1 MAARLTIGILSDQ
14 TGVFIFNRFFSIT
27 LAASQAVVL
36 SLALSAETATAASI
50 KGIPVPASA
59 VPVPNPQLGT
69 NLTAVV
75 DYTREWPFLNAFKI
89 ARPWISQ
96 GQGLAFGDGLP
107 LHLRMDGY
115 PAYFVPGQYAETLIY
130 DNNVGSAAD
139 YPTGNYTLYYDGEG
153 TISFDDN
160 SATIVNQTS
169 GKMVVNVPS
178 ATNGIYLKLTYTN
191 PMNPLHNIRLVTP
204 GYADMGSNIVF
215 HPEFLLRLKGY
226 VAFRFMEWMQTNTST
241 QVNWTDRPLVTDYT
255 WTQKGV
261 PLEVMIALAKQTGA
275 SPWFNIPHAATDN
288 YVLNFAMMVKEKLN
302 PSIKFYIEYSNETWN
317 TEFSQAAYVEQQ
329 GLARG
334 MSTDQYT
341 AGAYYT
347 AYRSVQIFNIFQ
359 GVFGNTSRFT
369 RVIASQAANPG
380 LQETTISYHNYFQ
393 NADALAIAPYFSDC
407 SDASI
412 GGWGVLGS
420 PATETQVDA
429 LSVATVLEAEQE
441 HVSNCANAEMTVAA
455 AVAHKY
461 GLKLIG
467 YEGGQS
473 LVGTGAAA
481 TDTTMANLF
490 AAANRD
496 PGMGTIY
503 DSYLQNWKNAG
514 GDIFFHFSDV
524 VAYNQYGNWGSLERQ
539 DQDPSTAPKYESLM
553 RYAAANNTAL
563 VK

>member
-1 MAARLTIGILSDQ
+1 VTIGILSDK
-14 TGVFIFNRFFSIT
+14 TGEVIFNKFFSMN
-27 LAASQAVVL
+27 LAASQLALL
-36 SLALSAETATAASI
+36 SLALSAEAATAPST
-50 KGIPVPASA
+50 KSVPVPASA
-59 VPVPNPQLGT
+59 VPAPSPQLGT

-75 DYTREWPFLNAFKI
+75 DYTREWPFVNAFKV

-96 GQGLAFGDGLP
+96 GQGLPFGEGAP
-107 LHLRMDGY
+107 LTLRPDGY
-115 PAYFVPGQYAETLIY
+115 PAYFLAGQYAETLIY

-153 TISFDDN
+153 TISFDDS
-160 SATIVNQTS
+160 SATIVSQTS

-191 PMNPLHNIRLVTP
+191 PASPLHNIRLVTP
-204 GYADMGSNIVF
+204 GYEDMGSNIVF
-215 HPEFLLRLKGY
+215 HPTFLLRLKGY

-255 WTQKGV
+255 WTKKGV
-261 PLEVMIALAKQTGA
+261 PLEVMIALANQTGA
-275 SPWFNIPHAATDN
+275 SPWFNIPHAATDD
-288 YVLNFAMMVKEKLN
+288 YVLNFAAMVKAKLN

-317 TEFSQAAYVEQQ
+317 TQFSQAAYVEQQ
-329 GLARG
+329 GLAHG
-334 MSTDQYT
+334 FSTNQYT
-341 AGAYYT
+341 AGADYT

-359 GVFGNTSRFT
+359 TVFGGTSRFT

-380 LQETTISYHNYFQ
+380 LQEMTIAYNNAYQ

-407 SDASI
+407 SDSSI

-420 PATETQVDA
+420 PATEVQVDA
-429 LSVATVLEAEQE
+429 LSVAQVLEAEQE
-441 HVSNCANAEMTVAA
+441 HVSNCANAEMTAA
-455 AVAHKY
+455 SAVARKY
-461 GLKLIG
+461 GLKLVG

-481 TDTTMANLF
+481 TDATMANLF
-490 AAANRD
+490 AEANRAA
-496 PGMGTIY
+496 GMGTIY
-503 DSYLQNWKNAG
+503 DSYLANWKSAG

-524 VAYNQYGNWGSLERQ
+524 VAFNQYGNWGSLERQ
-539 DQDPSTAPKYESLM
+539 DQNPSTAPKYLSLM
-553 RYAAANNTAL
+553 RYAAANNKAL